1 MRPQVNSATS
11 KPNNLNPQ
19 GGCFEWVAGLA
30 LHYTIDPTFLMKKI
44 NLLFPISFTKA
55 FFDSLDAADVRDRVC
70 NVMESNCTNTLQ
82 FNNLTVD
89 GCKEAYDKL
98 NMTDNGYLDGNTK
111 ACRMLHS
118 GIVPQNTVH
127 CLIYPLL
134 HN

>member
-1 MRPQVNSATS
+1 M
-11 KPNNLNPQ
+11 
-19 GGCFEWVAGLA
+19 GCGPRSP
-30 LHYTIDPTFLMKKI
+30 LHYKPY
-44 NLLFPISFTKA
+44 FPYEENKSAIPNIIHQG